1 MSTEAQEEAQT
12 TTQQVMEALT
22 DLDIAGGPDGGE
34 KVDLEAELMR
44 PEVDLGTT
52 DRTKMA
58 NDCMLALARAS
69 RSYLIY
75 DPRNNV
81 IRKFLLRVQQS
92 FEAFSKHYGDMELQ
106 VRPFE
111 LVLDGEVIYLERD
124 WERSLAFKLFRDGV
138 RRVIV
143 QAGVTW
149 EELTRLLQILS
160 IRFVG
165 VRLQEDDVL
174 TLLWKASFGNIQI
187 EAVEGFVPVDDEDE
201 VQAEASGAA
210 LAGLGVMTSGGSEGT
225 GALKAPSDFDLPP
238 PELPEGVETFR
249 RLVDEEIKA
258 ALRDEY
264 LSTNVADEVLELC
277 GELIEAAADPVDMM
291 SFHDLGH
298 FLRETREFLL
308 SEDDLEQL
316 IALNGLLHSYAA
328 RATLEEQEAEALRR
342 LMEGFTD
349 ERAMHKLLGSID
361 RNANT
366 PPKVIYDLLAM
377 HPTDPLPGLLDVLEI
392 ERTGQPRR
400 MARILVESY
409 LPERVETV
417 VERYKKTTD
426 DIAADLLRILAY
438 KAPETV
444 KELFNELV
452 HDGSRAEKL
461 EFLSQADGAELGT
474 GLRLFLTM
482 LLDDDEIMVR
492 MKTIEVIANA
502 GEGGA
507 YPKFTRLAEALA
519 KAGGEE
525 RELEAIGKAMIK
537 VNPKRGRDDLAMW
550 ALPQGFLNKMRGHT
564 QGLRRVAVAG
574 LVELDG
580 EEVDSVLR
588 KVATSRDDDVAR
600 LARDT
605 LRKRG
610 TLAHPLV
617 QPSES
622 PS

>member
-1 MSTEAQEEAQT
+1 VSNTEQEEVQT

-22 DLDIAGGPDGGE
+22 DLDIAGSGDGE
-34 KVDLEAELMR
+34 KVDLEQELMR
-44 PEVDLGTT
+44 PEVDLGTN
-52 DRTKMA
+52 DRTKQA
-58 NDCMLALARAS
+58 NACMLSLARAS

-81 IRKFLLRVQQS
+81 IRKFLLKVQQS
-92 FEAFSKHYGDMELQ
+92 FQEFSSRYGDMELQ

-138 RRVIV
+138 RRLII
-143 QAGVTW
+143 QAGITW
-149 EELTRLLQILS
+149 EELTRLLEILS

-174 TLLWKASFGNIQI
+174 TLLWKASFDNIQI
-187 EAVEGFVPVDDEDE
+187 EAVEGFVPVDDEDA

-210 LAGLGVMTSGGSEGT
+210 LASLGVVTGGSEGE
-225 GALKAPSDFDLPP
+225 GAKRAPIDFDLPP
-238 PELPEGVETFR
+238 PELPEGVETFYKP
-249 RLVDEEIKA
+249 VDDA
-258 ALRDEY
+258 VTARLRDEF
-264 LSTNVADEVLELC
+264 LSTHVADEVLDLC
-277 GELIEAAADPVDMM
+277 AALVDAAADPVDMM
-291 SFHDLGH
+291 SFDDLGH

-316 IALNGLLHSYAA
+316 ISLNSLLQGYSED
-328 RATLEEQEAEALRR
+328 ATLQEEEADALKR
-342 LMEGFTD
+342 LMEGFTS
-349 ERAMHKLLGSID
+349 ERAMRKLLGSID
-361 RNANT
+361 RNANK
-366 PPKVIYDLLAM
+366 PPKEIYDLLAM

-400 MARILVESY
+400 MARMLVESY
-409 LPERVETV
+409 LPERVDAV
-417 VERYKKTTD
+417 VERYKKSTD
-426 DIAADLLRILAY
+426 DMAADLLRVLAY
-438 KAPETV
+438 KAPDTV

-452 HDGSRAEKL
+452 HSGSRAEKL
-461 EFLSQADGAELGT
+461 EFLSQADGADLGT
-474 GLRLFLTM
+474 GLRLFLTI

-492 MKTIEVIANA
+492 LKTIEVIANQ

-507 YPKFTRLAEALA
+507 YPKFTRLAHSVA
-519 KAGGEE
+519 KSGGED

-537 VNPKRGRDDLAMW
+537 VNPKRGAEDLTKW
-550 ALPQGFLNKMRGHT
+550 ALPKGFFNKLKGDT
-564 QGLRRVAVAG
+564 QGLRRCAVAG
-574 LVELDG
+574 LVELTG

-617 QPSES
+617 QPGES